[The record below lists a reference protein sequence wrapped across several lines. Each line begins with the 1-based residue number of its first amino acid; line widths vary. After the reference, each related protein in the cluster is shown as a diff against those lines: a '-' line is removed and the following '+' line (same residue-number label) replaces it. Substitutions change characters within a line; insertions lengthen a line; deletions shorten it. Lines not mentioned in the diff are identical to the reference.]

1 MRHQP
6 GWLRPRRRRPDD
18 GKLKVAVTF
27 DALKEFTQAVGG
39 DKVDVYTLIPDGTEP
54 HEFQPTTQTIKHL
67 GKSQLFVYSG
77 LGMEPWAPKVVEAA
91 KNTALHTVNA
101 SQGVTPIALTDE
113 EDIKEHG
120 AYDPHI
126 WLSLVNAQIEVSN
139 IAAALLKPI
148 RPTPTITAT
157 MPGTTKSSSNP
168 CKMNM
173 PANSPASPARIS
185 SQAMQPLPT
194 SAATS
199 A

>member
-1 MRHQP
+1 MLFHTLSRLARYITVLAACLCVISLAGCGP
-6 GWLRPRRRRPDD
+6 AADVPDD

-139 IAAALLKPI
+139 IAAAL
-148 RPTPTITAT
+148 AEAD
-157 MPGTTKSSSNP
+157 
-168 CKMNM
+168 
-173 PANSPASPARIS
+173 PANADYYRNNAGNYKKQL
-185 SQAMQPLPT
+185 QALQD
-194 SAATS
+194 
-199 A
+199 